1 MGLCLLLGVT
11 GCAKP
16 AGLGSSYALDQR
28 IEIFASSGNGRTA
41 KGFAEDLAVVTD
53 EAAAD
58 EALTAESAGVFPLN
72 GGNAVF
78 AQDVFERRNPASTTK
93 VMTALVALKY
103 GNLDDVVTVPQE
115 SVITESGSSMAGVGP
130 GDKLTLEQLLYG
142 LLIPS
147 GNDAANAIAV
157 HMGGS
162 IEGFVEMMNEEAA
175 RIGATGTHFA
185 NANGLTDGDHYM
197 TAYDLY
203 LMFHEALKYEKFR
216 DIIGTKTYTASYKGA
231 DESDKTAS
239 WSVSNYYMLGKR
251 EMPDGLSV
259 FGGKTGTTQ
268 AAGYCLIM
276 GETDAGGKEYASVVM
291 HADSRDALYSDMSK
305 IMEKIDRLL
314 KRKNGQDVKVFESS
328 EDFHVLFYVAGTF
341 CFCLKLF

>member
-1 MGLCLLLGVT
+1 MVGFFLLLGVT
-11 GCAKP
+11 GCAKSAD
-16 AGLGSSYALDQR
+16 AGDSYALDQR
-28 IEIFASSGNGRTA
+28 IETFATSVRGKTA
-41 KGFAEDLAVVTD
+41 DGFAADLAVVTD
-53 EAAAD
+53 ETNVY
-58 EALTAESAGVFPLN
+58 ETLTAESAGVFPLD

-93 VMTALVALKY
+93 VMTALIALKY
-103 GNLDDVVTVPQE
+103 GNLDDVVTVPRE
-115 SVITESGSSMAGVGP
+115 SVITESGSSMAGVVP

-157 HMGGS
+157 HVGGS
-162 IEGFVEMMNEEAA
+162 IDGFVKMMNEEAVA
-175 RIGATGTHFA
+175 IGATGTHFA
-185 NANGLTDGDHYM
+185 NANGLTNEDHYM

-231 DESDKTAS
+231 DGSDKTAS
-239 WSVSNYYMLGKR
+239 WNVSNYYMLGKKD
-251 EMPDGLSV
+251 MPDGLSV

-276 GETDAGGKEYASVVM
+276 GEKNADGKEYASVVM

-305 IMEKIDRLL
+305 IMEKIIR
-314 KRKNGQDVKVFESS
+314 
-328 EDFHVLFYVAGTF
+328 
-341 CFCLKLF
+341 